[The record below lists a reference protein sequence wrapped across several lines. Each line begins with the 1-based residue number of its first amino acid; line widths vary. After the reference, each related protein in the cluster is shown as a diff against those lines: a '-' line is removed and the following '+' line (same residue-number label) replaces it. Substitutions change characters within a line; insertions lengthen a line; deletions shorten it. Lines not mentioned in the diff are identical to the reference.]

1 MALTKVNTGGLAL
14 DAVDNTIL
22 KLDDDYA
29 LTGTVSGAG
38 SLQKVSSVTSTAT
51 DLTAL
56 EITLPTTTDF
66 RALLLYIN
74 LRAETAGSGHWSA
87 TMRNAADSAYL
98 TGSTDYKTIAHNL
111 HSDNSSVGNETYI
124 DIDGGA
130 NIKFCNANT
139 GDGSDDYETGFA
151 EILMTNTQGTARFP
165 RIGWKWH
172 LEKRH
177 NDAYAYQHLGSVV
190 LAQSLAIDRIKLF
203 KSDGAEFSNYG
214 YTLYKVIN

>member
-1 MALTKVNTGGLAL
+1 MALTKVQAEGINLA
-14 DAVDNTIL
+14 DTFAFS
-22 KLDDDYA
+22 
-29 LTGTVSGAG
+29 GTVSGAG
-38 SLQKVSSVTSTAT
+38 SLQKVSSVTSTAA

-74 LRAETAGSGHWSA
+74 LRGETASDAYWTA
-87 TMRNAADSAYL
+87 TMRNAANSTYL

-111 HSDNSSVGNETYI
+111 HSDNSSNGNSQYV

-130 NIKFCNANT
+130 NIRFANGFT
-139 GDGSDDYETGFA
+139 GDGSTDYETGFA
-151 EILMTNTQGTARFP
+151 EIIMTNTQGTTRFP

-177 NDAYAYQHLGSVV
+177 NDAYAYQHIGSVV
-190 LAQSLAIDRIKLF
+190 LAQSVAIDRIKFF
-203 KSDGAEFSNYG
+203 KSDSAEFSNYG